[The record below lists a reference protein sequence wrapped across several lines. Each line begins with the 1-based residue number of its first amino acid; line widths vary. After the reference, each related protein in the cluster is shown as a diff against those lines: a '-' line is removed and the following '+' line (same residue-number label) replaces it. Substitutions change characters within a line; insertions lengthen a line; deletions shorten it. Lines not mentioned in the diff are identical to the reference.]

1 FQSLASFSKRF
12 KMRYGVTPGE
22 WRRG

>member
-1 FQSLASFSKRF
+1 QSLASFSKRF